1 MSERETVEIDR
12 RKLSLSNLDK
22 ILFPDLGLR
31 KRDLIR
37 YYLDISPYLL
47 PHLQDR
53 PLTLWP
59 YPDGITSPGY
69 VEKEAPPSRPEW
81 VLTWEHWS
89 KSKGE
94 EIRWVICNN
103 RATLVWLAN
112 LACIEMH
119 AWSSRRD
126 LPERPDFVVF
136 DLDPSPPAGM
146 DSVVQV
152 ARLIKLLLDEL
163 KLRSFL
169 KTSGATGLHV
179 FLPIKR
185 KYSYDEV
192 RLFAQHIA
200 ILIAKAVPNLI
211 TEEWRLK
218 KRSGKVRIDYTQNI
232 ISKTLASVY
241 SIRPRPGAP
250 VSCPLEWE
258 ELRDDLDPR
267 EFNLRTIFNRLKERG
282 DLFRGTLEGSQELE
296 GAFRDIGLDFE
307 GQ

>member
-1 MSERETVEIDR
+1 MSERETVEIDG

-22 ILFPDLGLR
+22 ILFPDIGLR

-37 YYLDISPYLL
+37 YYMEISPYLL

-69 VEKEAPPSRPEW
+69 VEKEAPSSRPEW

-89 KSKGE
+89 ESKGE
-94 EIRWVICNN
+94 GIRWVICND
-103 RATLVWLAN
+103 RATLAWLAN
-112 LACIEMH
+112 LACIEIH
-119 AWSSRRD
+119 AWFSRKD

-152 ARLIKLLLDEL
+152 ARLVKVLLDQL
-163 KLRSFL
+163 KLKSFL

-179 FLPIKR
+179 YLPIER
-185 KYSYDEV
+185 KYSYDQV
-192 RLFAQHIA
+192 RLFAQRIA
-200 ILIAKAVPNLI
+200 ILIAETVPDLI
-211 TEEWRLK
+211 TEEWRLE
-218 KRSGKVRIDYTQNI
+218 KRSGKVRIDYTQNT

-250 VSCPLEWE
+250 VSCPLNWE
-258 ELRDDLDPR
+258 ELREDLDPAQ
-267 EFNLRTIFNRLKERG
+267 FNFQTIFGRLKERG
-282 DLFRGTLEGSQELE
+282 DLFRDTLKRRQKLDA
-296 GAFRDIGLDFE
+296 AFRDLGLDFAS
-307 GQ
+307 Q